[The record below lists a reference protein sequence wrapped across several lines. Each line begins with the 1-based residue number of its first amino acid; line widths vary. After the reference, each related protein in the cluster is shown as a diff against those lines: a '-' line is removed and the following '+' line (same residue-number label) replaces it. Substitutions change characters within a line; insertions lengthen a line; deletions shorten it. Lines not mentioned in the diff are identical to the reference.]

1 VKTIV
6 KRLARLE
13 DQFVPPDQKA
23 RKCFRLIVCRY
34 GAKTSL
40 ENARCK
46 RTLCPDGT
54 VAELVEMYG
63 SNDGPESV
71 TAEELDRWVAGFPIQ
86 GLGMERAG

>member
-1 VKTIV
+1 MKTVI

-40 ENARCK
+40 KDAKCK
-46 RTLCPDGT
+46 RTLGPDGT
-54 VAELVEMYG
+54 VMELVELYG

-71 TAEELDRWVAGFPIQ
+71 TAEELDQWVAGFPIEVPR
-86 GLGMERAG
+86 MERPI